1 MTARFVQK
9 GDAIDFVPTAD
20 VAAGDVL
27 VLGDLVAVAKLDI
40 KTGELGSLHVS
51 GIFDFGKATGAGSA
65 IPVGSLVY
73 YDEAEKVAK
82 TDAEAG
88 ANKLIGK
95 VIADAGDD
103 DPTVRV
109 RLSQ

>member
-1 MTARFVQK
+1 MTATFVQK
-9 GDAIDFVPTAD
+9 GNSIDYTPSSD
-20 VAAGDVL
+20 VAASDVVVQGNL
-27 VLGDLVAVAKLDI
+27 VGIAKRDIAANALGA
-40 KTGELGSLHVS
+40 LHVVGS
-51 GIFDFGKATGAGSA
+51 YDISKAVGAGSA

-95 VIADAGDD
+95 VVADAGDD